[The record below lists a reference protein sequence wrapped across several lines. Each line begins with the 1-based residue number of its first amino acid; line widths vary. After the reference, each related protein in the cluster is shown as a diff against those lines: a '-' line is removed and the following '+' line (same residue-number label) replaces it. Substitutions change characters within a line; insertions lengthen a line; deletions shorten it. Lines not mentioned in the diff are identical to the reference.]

1 MLFLC
6 CVKVLKFVFVCVSWC
21 FFVSSHFSFFEV
33 VQIASNCL
41 KLLEFLFGCVSCVR
55 GFRFLIGL

>member
-1 MLFLC
+1 ML
-6 CVKVLKFVFVCVSWC
+6 KIVFVCVSWC
-21 FFVSSHFSFFEV
+21 SFVSNRFSFFEV

-41 KLLEFLFGCVSCVR
+41 KLLEVLFGCASCVR